1 MLRSMFA
8 LSIIFLAALI
18 AGGVEDRSS
27 RPGMRPVRIGDG
39 ETLLVSTYEV
49 SVASWRRCAMD
60 GACADLAQAHAR
72 NTTFPMTGVSWLDVK
87 DYIDWANARSGGG
100 LRLPTLQEW
109 RAIARSLAHE
119 PALPLF
125 TDPRLSWAANY
136 GRDTAPA
143 GPVRDRGSFTTT
155 SDGIADLDG
164 NVWEWTSSCAK
175 MEAGTSPSNCP
186 AFVAAGAHEAVVS
199 IFVRDPA
206 SGGCATGT
214 PPSHLGFRLVADP

>member
-8 LSIIFLAALI
+8 LSIIFLAALV

-27 RPGMRPVRIGDG
+27 RPGMRPVRIGEG

-49 SVASWRRCAMD
+49 SIASWRRCAMD
-60 GACADLAQAHAR
+60 GACADLPQAHAR

-87 DYIDWANARSGGG
+87 DYIDWTNARSGGG
-100 LRLPTLQEW
+100 LRLPTLAEW
-109 RAIARSLAHE
+109 RAIDRSLAHT
-119 PALPLF
+119 PAKPLF
-125 TDPRLSWAANY
+125 ADPRLSWAANY
-136 GRDTAPA
+136 ERAAVPA
-143 GPVRDRGSFTTT
+143 GPVRASGSFTTT
-155 SDGIADLDG
+155 RDGIADLDG
-164 NVWEWTSSCAK
+164 NVWEWTSSCYKPDSGLTPAV
-175 MEAGTSPSNCP
+175 CP

-214 PPSHLGFRLVADP
+214 PPTHLGFRLVADP